1 MTAEAAAAEA
11 VKNERARVEQIRALG
26 TRLAVQGLDHTLV
39 DKHVTE
45 GTSVEKFREI
55 ALDALATAP
64 ADLSAAGRGVVAPAI
79 GGRFKARELTK
90 RQQLGRLIRIYGA
103 ANGDPTRAERLA
115 KSREFDDGNRDW
127 QARALVA
134 GIGAS
139 GGFMVPEEYYPEVIE
154 LLRNRAVMR
163 KLGALQI
170 PMEGGNLTMPRLQG
184 GATAGY
190 VGEATA
196 TNASQ
201 EQFGQV
207 KFVERKL
214 MALVPVSNDLL
225 KFASPQ
231 ADEVVLND
239 MIAQIAV
246 AEDAAFIRGSGT
258 QFTPKGMRYWAPAG
272 TNVLTSAGTGLTNFV
287 TDLEA
292 MESALE
298 GANVRMINPAIV
310 LNPRSKNSI
319 KLLQATTGQFVFR
332 DEMREGT
339 LDGYPFG
346 FTNNIPKNLGSGSQT
361 EWYLVD
367 MADAVIADVPGL
379 EIEIS
384 REAAY
389 VDSTGTMQAAFSQD
403 VTVLRA
409 IERHD
414 FGMRHDVSV
423 AVMTAVSY

>member
-1 MTAEAAAAEA
+1 MTAADVAAAAREA
-11 VKNERARVEQIRALG
+11 AVNEERQRVAAIRDVG
-26 TRLAVQGLDHTLV
+26 TRLKLPATLV
-39 DKHVTE
+39 DEHVNSGSTIDA
-45 GTSVEKFREI
+45 FRAI
-55 ALDALATAP
+55 ALDSLAGIPDTAN
-64 ADLSAAGRGVVAPAI
+64 ARGVAGAPAI
-79 GGRFKARELTK
+79 IGKNKARELTP
-90 RQQLGRLIRIYGA
+90 RQELGRLLRIFA
-103 ANGDPTRAERLA
+103 AGNGDPSRAERIA
-115 KSREFDDGNRDW
+115 RSPQFDDGNMDW

-139 GGFMVPEEYYPEVIE
+139 GGFLIPEVYYPVVIE

-170 PMEGGNLTMPRLQG
+170 PMEGGNISMPRLQA
-184 GATAGY
+184 GANAGY
-190 VGEATA
+190 VGEAVA
-196 TNASQ
+196 QNASQ
-201 EQFGQV
+201 EAFGQLRLL
-207 KFVERKL
+207 ERKL

-246 AEDAAFIRGSGT
+246 TEDAAFIRGAGT
-258 QFTPKGMRYWAPAG
+258 QYTPKGMRYWAPSG
-272 TNVLTSAGTGLTNFV
+272 NVLTSAGTGLTNFV

-298 GANVRMINPAIV
+298 GNNVRMINPAVIF
-310 LNPRSKNSI
+310 NPRSKNAI
-319 KLLQATTGQFVFR
+319 KLLQSTTGQFVFR

-339 LDGYPFG
+339 IDGYPFG
-346 FTNNIPKNLGSGSQT
+346 FTNNIPKNLGGGSQT
-361 EWYLVD
+361 EWYMVD
-367 MADAVIADVPGL
+367 LADAIIADVPGL
-379 EIEIS
+379 EVEIS

-423 AVMTAVSY
+423 AVMTAVAY